1 MIEVPTQCN
10 PPGHHPGG
18 GPREEDVVQG
28 DLENQKFFVSYI
40 KTDRHI
46 QIRRFGCR
54 NLKDGGDR

>member
-10 PPGHHPGG
+10 PPGYHLGG
-18 GPREEDVVQG
+18 GSREEDVVQG
-28 DLENQKFFVSYI
+28 DLGNQKFSVSNI

-46 QIRRFGCR
+46 QIRRFDCR